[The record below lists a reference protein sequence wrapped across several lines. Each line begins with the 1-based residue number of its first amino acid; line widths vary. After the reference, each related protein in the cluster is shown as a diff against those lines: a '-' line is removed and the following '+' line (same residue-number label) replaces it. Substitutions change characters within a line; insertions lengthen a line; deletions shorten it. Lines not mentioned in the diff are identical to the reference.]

1 MAELKFLKGLY
12 EEGGKRLEEAQDIGN
27 LSPVKGTV
35 KQLDTLVKLTKD
47 GGVTSN
53 NLKKIDPQFQR
64 DLKVINRQLQ
74 RISEVFEQ
82 LIGEAGAAQEAVNMD
97 FEGSPGA

>member
-1 MAELKFLKGLY
+1 MAELEFLKGLY
-12 EEGGKRLEEAQDIGN
+12 EEGGKRLEEAQEIGN
-27 LSPVKGTV
+27 ISPVKGIV

-82 LIGEAGAAQEAVNMD
+82 LIGEAGVAQDAVNMD